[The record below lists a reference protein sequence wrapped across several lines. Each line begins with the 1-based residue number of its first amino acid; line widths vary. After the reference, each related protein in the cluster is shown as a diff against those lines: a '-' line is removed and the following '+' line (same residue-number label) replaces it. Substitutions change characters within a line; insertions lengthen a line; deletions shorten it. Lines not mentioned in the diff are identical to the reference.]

1 MTEYELIQRYR
12 ERDVPVSRITIHCNP
27 QFSGERMTRFLE
39 DLQRYTS
46 FNYLIDKDGNI
57 TEVIPEKYGSWST
70 GSPEN
75 DNAAVNIL
83 CSLHR
88 ESVPCDWN
96 ANVPMQDPYYLTETV
111 FNALIKL
118 CVDTVR
124 NYGYKQLLW
133 EADGKY
139 KNVPKDAMIITM
151 HKLVNPYGKGQG
163 CVPELVEARFG
174 ELASKVTE
182 EVQDERYENQT

>member
-1 MTEYELIQRYR
+1 METYPLEQRCR
-12 ERDVPVSRITIHCNP
+12 VRNTKVSRITIHCNP
-27 QFSGERMTRFLE
+27 QFSTERMIKVIT
-39 DLQRYTS
+39 DLHPETS
-46 FNYLIDKDGNI
+46 FNYLIDKDGTV
-57 TEVIPEKYGSWST
+57 TEIIPEKYGSWST

-88 ESVPCDWN
+88 ETLLDDVNPHI
-96 ANVPMQDPYYLTETV
+96 PMPDPYYLTETV

-118 CVDTVR
+118 CAETVKK
-124 NYGYKQLLW
+124 YGYKKLLW
-133 EADGKY
+133 QTDGKY
-139 KNVPKDAMIITM
+139 NNVPNDAMIITM

-174 ELASKVTE
+174 ELASRVTE
-182 EVQDERYENQT
+182 EVSNENN